1 MVDIKRVNYK
11 VVESLPTFMRTVNR
25 YAPPQLRTHLLNLV
39 FNRFFHTECRQ
50 GDLDFLNNK
59 TLVIDVQDYQLVFG
73 ISLQQGRLKV
83 CLSPSNQDLLIR
95 ASSVEF
101 LAMINNSVDPDTLF
115 FQRRL
120 IMLGDTELGL
130 YCKNLLDSI
139 DNTRFPRLL
148 SCGLDWLVQ
157 QQAGLQNTMQS
168 NNLGSAQ
175 DIGGEIKR

>member
-1 MVDIKRVNYK
+1 MIDIKRVNHK
-11 VVESLPTFMRTVNR
+11 VVVGLPTFMRTINR
-25 YAPPQLRTHLLNLV
+25 YAPPLLQVHLLNLV
-39 FNRFFHTECRQ
+39 FNQFFRAECRQ

-59 TLVIDVQDYQLVFG
+59 TLVIDVYDYQLAFG

-83 CLSPSNQDLLIR
+83 CVSPTNEDLLIR

-120 IMLGDTELGL
+120 VMLGDTELGL

-139 DNTRFPRLL
+139 DNKRFPRLL
-148 SCGLDWLVQ
+148 SYGLDWLVQ
-157 QQAGLQNTMQS
+157 QQGSFKTEMRS
-168 NNLGSAQ
+168 NDCGQLQ
-175 DIGGEIKR
+175 DIYGEVKR